1 MVSDTKNDL
10 FNPDHLERHVE
21 EAFDAVQE
29 GEDEDAATQGQRSK
43 KSKKVKKK
51 VKKTKKD
58 KKDTPTLM

>member
-10 FNPDHLERHVE
+10 FNPDLLERHVE

-29 GEDEDAATQGQRSK
+29 GEDEDAATQGNQSK

-51 VKKTKKD
+51 VKKKKD
-58 KKDTPTLM
+58 KKHE